1 VYSSTDQTKLRRQ
14 QRLLYA
20 MEEHTLNHWNYI
32 LRTNI
37 HELRWLATNDNDGV
51 FGSHTASYE
60 QAKMTAYQEIVGSSL
75 VVVLGRYSCFGLIVS
90 ILCEFVMHARVHCSR
105 ITLLTAKISRMLAR
119 ADAIRAHKRRP
130 LLHSLLVSVL
140 SDDQSVRTHTHYLG
154 SLLNVQNNVVCQ
166 SQASVEQAMGL
177 LASPERAGVSIV
189 QADVVVRLLVAAL
202 QRQQELDAVH
212 GRTHG
217 PCDIGY
223 EASSCG
229 MDDVF
234 VLLKLV
240 LICFVW
246 ILRYFEESIAAL
258 LAYSA
263 VTYIEVSMIYRFAG
277 HDTM

>member
-90 ILCEFVMHARVHCSR
+90 ILCEFV
-105 ITLLTAKISRMLAR
+105 MLAR